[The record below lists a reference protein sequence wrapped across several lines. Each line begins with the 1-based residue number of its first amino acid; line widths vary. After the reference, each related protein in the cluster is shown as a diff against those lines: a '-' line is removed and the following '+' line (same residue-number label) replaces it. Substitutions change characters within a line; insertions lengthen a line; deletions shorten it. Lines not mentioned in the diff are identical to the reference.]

1 MCYQPSHS
9 LYVLSYNIFQH
20 LKQVTRSHYSFFD
33 LLEYN
38 YSSSKDDDY
47 GDDNGG
53 GDNGGSDGSD
63 GDYKV

>member
-1 MCYQPSHS
+1 M
-9 LYVLSYNIFQH
+9 
-20 LKQVTRSHYSFFD
+20 TRSHYSFFD

-53 GDNGGSDGSD
+53 GDNGGSDGND